1 MRIYHLTRT
10 TGEPEIAASFLSSGS
25 DVSFAFKSSRTGVN
39 LWTHIKL
46 QDGISWY
53 HVYKLY
59 FWPPCNWATMRL
71 ELLEKLLKVAMRIP
85 PAVRS
90 SILKKA
96 GNSLTWVELLIAGL
110 LVVKCRELLDL
121 RLLVVELELL
131 LAGLLVAK
139 WPHTK
144 RRQIFILKS
153 WPIKLQHARQAV
165 QLAEV
170 ALTNQ
175 IAAGHAGRLGYP
187 RQARTNQ
194 IAAGQPVHTLANT
207 DNS

>member
-1 MRIYHLTRT
+1 MWESITWLV
-10 TGEPEIAASFLSSGS
+10 PLQASFLSSGS
-25 DVSFAFKSSRTGVN
+25 DESFPFKSSRTGVN

-59 FWPPCNWATMRL
+59 FWPPCNWATMWL

-85 PAVRS
+85 PAIRS
-90 SILKKA
+90 SIVKKA

-139 WPHTK
+139 WAHTK
-144 RRQIFILKS
+144 IPQIFILKS
-153 WPIKLQHARQAV
+153 WPSLDQSNCSMPDRPAAISLVKAV
-165 QLAEV
+165 WTFL
-170 ALTNQ
+170 
-175 IAAGHAGRLGYP
+175 
-187 RQARTNQ
+187 
-194 IAAGQPVHTLANT
+194 
-207 DNS
+207 